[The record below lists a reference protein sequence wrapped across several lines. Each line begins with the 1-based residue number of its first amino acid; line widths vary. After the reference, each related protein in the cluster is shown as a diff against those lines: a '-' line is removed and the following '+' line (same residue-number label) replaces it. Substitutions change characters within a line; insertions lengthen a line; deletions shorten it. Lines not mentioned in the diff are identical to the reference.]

1 MPQRAAADIAGG
13 VAAVSSPLWLTDVL
27 STATDALTLLTA
39 LGGAVLV
46 WVRVYYVIKKR
57 GKEPIL

>member
-13 VAAVSSPLWLTDVL
+13 VAAVSTPFWLVDAL
-27 STATDALTLLTA
+27 STATASLTLLTA

-46 WVRVYYVIKKR
+46 WVRVYYVLRRK
-57 GKEPIL
+57 GKEPLL